1 MKKTNTQKKLSK
13 KSVPNLGSLNSK
25 FSEEAL
31 AESVKK
37 VDLPQDKC
45 RVLKDGKLNGD
56 YILGGIAC
64 KPKKMNRI
72 YKFSDYRIPSTFIR
86 RYTRFEA
93 LASISPSY
101 FLAFQLELEN
111 FIRRKM
117 IIPGSY
123 EIENGNRIS
132 NRLGFCSI
140 GNLLDILKKIK
151 AVRNIDE
158 YVKLRSEDN
167 RIEIIAGILDLENRA
182 KEETIF
188 PETNVEIE
196 MFLVAWRICRAYMIA
211 IIDAISSKDTG
222 DHVTIDNL
230 ELDSEIINI
239 FFDTETATDE
249 KEVHDK
255 FDALKSKL
263 SEPFRKIL
271 DLIVKS
277 DGCDIFID

>member
-31 AESVKK
+31 AENVEK
-37 VDLPQDKC
+37 VDSSQDKC

-56 YILGGIAC
+56 FVIEDITC
-64 KPKKMNRI
+64 KSEKMNRV
-72 YKFSDYRIPSTFIR
+72 YKFSDYRISSTFIR

-93 LASISPSY
+93 LASISPLY
-101 FLAFQLELEN
+101 FLTFQWELEK

-132 NRLGFCSI
+132 NRLGFYSV

-158 YVKLRSEDN
+158 YIKLRSEDN
-167 RIEIIAGILDLENRA
+167 RIEIIAGVLDLENRA
-182 KEETIF
+182 KTETIF

-211 IIDAISSKDTG
+211 IIDAISSKSDENRITV
-222 DHVTIDNL
+222 DDL
-230 ELDSEIINI
+230 KSDSEIINI

-277 DGCDIFID
+277 DGCDIFMD